1 MKMIRFSIGVL
12 SERESRME
20 RLRLAKMPNVTAA
33 SRERNAFS
41 SAGPLRAACGP
52 CCVELV
58 FYVFR

>member
-41 SAGPLRAACGP
+41 SAGPDG
-52 CCVELV
+52 
-58 FYVFR
+58 